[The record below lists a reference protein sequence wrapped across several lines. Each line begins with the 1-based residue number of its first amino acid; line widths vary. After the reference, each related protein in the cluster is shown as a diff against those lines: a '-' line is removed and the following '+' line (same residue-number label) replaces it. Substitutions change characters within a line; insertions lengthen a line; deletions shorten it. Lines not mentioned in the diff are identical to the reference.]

1 MKTLD
6 WNTLFGERARR
17 IQASTIRELL
27 KLTQRPGVLSFAG
40 GLPAPELFPKEEAAA
55 KAAEILREKGEVALQ
70 YGPTEGYFPLRAW
83 VAERLGVSP
92 EEVLITTGSQQAL
105 DLLGKVFL
113 DEGSPVLLEAPSY
126 MGAIQA
132 FRAYGP
138 RFLTVPA
145 GEEGPDLRALEE
157 ALDQE
162 RPRFLYLIPSFQNP
176 SGGLMPLEARRRLLE
191 MAMERG
197 LVVVEDDAYRELYF
211 GESRLPSL
219 FELAR
224 EAGYPGVIYLS
235 SFSKVLAPG
244 LSLSLA
250 ANPDNVLGAVT
261 GLALEGLELEFKPLS
276 GSGETPTHHSLSAC
290 GGAPPAGNQPNYN
303 LTLRFVSLS
312 AVQANQPAINALAHP
327 LEDMAQMQIEGA
339 CEVWWVKAGIK
350 FVPYQVQGQL
360 NIAEANAKN
369 NGNWLVDDAGLPA
382 FAGKAVNNAIE
393 VYLVD
398 QLQSVPGE
406 SASGGGKTFGNRTRD
421 AFVIL
426 EIGKAQNNRYLLAHE
441 LGHTMHSYFSNKH
454 QPYPTSHYSIFVAEV
469 ASTFNEALLMDYLL
483 KTITDEDVRLSLL
496 GNYLDGLRGTVF
508 RQTLFSE
515 FELQIHQAAERGEA
529 LTGERFNDLYDTL
542 TKRYYGHD
550 KNVCVVDD
558 EIKVE
563 WAHIPHFYYRF
574 YVYQYATSFTASVAL
589 SEQVL
594 AGDKEATRRYLDLLS
609 AGGSDYPIEL
619 LKKAG
624 VDMTTSYPFELTI
637 KKMNRVMDE
646 IESILARKQNGR
658 KRG

>member
-6 WNTLFGERARR
+6 WNTLFGERAGR

-83 VAERLGVSP
+83 VAEWLGVSP

-145 GEEGPDLRALEE
+145 GEEGPDLSALEE

-244 LSLSLA
+244 LR
-250 ANPDNVLGAVT
+250 V
-261 GLALEGLELEFKPLS
+261 
-276 GSGETPTHHSLSAC
+276 
-290 GGAPPAGNQPNYN
+290 
-303 LTLRFVSLS
+303 
-312 AVQANQPAINALAHP
+312 
-327 LEDMAQMQIEGA
+327 
-339 CEVWWVKAGIK
+339 
-350 FVPYQVQGQL
+350 
-360 NIAEANAKN
+360 
-369 NGNWLVDDAGLPA
+369 
-382 FAGKAVNNAIE
+382 
-393 VYLVD
+393 
-398 QLQSVPGE
+398 
-406 SASGGGKTFGNRTRD
+406 
-421 AFVIL
+421 AFVIAQPEVILKLTQAKQGVDLHTPVLNQILVHELVKEGFPERL
-426 EIGKAQNNRYLLAHE
+426 ERIRATYRSKAQAMLEALDREMPKEVAYTRPKGGMFVWMTLPEGLSAEALFQRAIAENVAFVPGGPFFANGGGENTLRLSYATMDRERIQEGVRRLGQALKGLLA
-441 LGHTMHSYFSNKH
+441 
-454 QPYPTSHYSIFVAEV
+454 
-469 ASTFNEALLMDYLL
+469 
-483 KTITDEDVRLSLL
+483 
-496 GNYLDGLRGTVF
+496 
-508 RQTLFSE
+508 
-515 FELQIHQAAERGEA
+515 
-529 LTGERFNDLYDTL
+529 
-542 TKRYYGHD
+542 
-550 KNVCVVDD
+550 VV
-558 EIKVE
+558 
-563 WAHIPHFYYRF
+563 
-574 YVYQYATSFTASVAL
+574 
-589 SEQVL
+589 
-594 AGDKEATRRYLDLLS
+594 
-609 AGGSDYPIEL
+609 
-619 LKKAG
+619 
-624 VDMTTSYPFELTI
+624 
-637 KKMNRVMDE
+637 
-646 IESILARKQNGR
+646 
-658 KRG
+658 

>member
-83 VAERLGVSP
+83 VAEWLGVSP

-145 GEEGPDLRALEE
+145 GEEGPDLKALEE
-157 ALDQE
+157 ALNQE
-162 RPRFLYLIPSFQNP
+162 YPRFLYLIPSFQNP
-176 SGGLMPLEARRRLLE
+176 SGGLMPLEARRHLLE

-244 LSLSLA
+244 LRVAFVVAQPEAILKLTQAKQGVDLHTPVLNQILVLELVREGFPERLERIRTTYKAKAQAMLEALDREMPKEVAYTRPRGGMFVWMTLPEGLSAEALFRQ
-250 ANPDNVLGAVT
+250 
-261 GLALEGLELEFKPLS
+261 ALEENVAFVPGGPFFAN
-276 GSGETPTHHSLSAC
+276 GGGE
-290 GGAPPAGNQPNYN
+290 N
-303 LTLRFVSLS
+303 TLRLS
-312 AVQANQPAINALAHP
+312 YATMDR
-327 LEDMAQMQIEGA
+327 ER
-339 CEVWWVKAGIK
+339 
-350 FVPYQVQGQL
+350 
-360 NIAEANAKN
+360 IAEGVQRLAKA
-369 NGNWLVDDAGLPA
+369 LKGL
-382 FAGKAVNNAIE
+382 
-393 VYLVD
+393 L
-398 QLQSVPGE
+398 
-406 SASGGGKTFGNRTRD
+406 
-421 AFVIL
+421 AFV
-426 EIGKAQNNRYLLAHE
+426 
-441 LGHTMHSYFSNKH
+441 
-454 QPYPTSHYSIFVAEV
+454 
-469 ASTFNEALLMDYLL
+469 
-483 KTITDEDVRLSLL
+483 
-496 GNYLDGLRGTVF
+496 
-508 RQTLFSE
+508 
-515 FELQIHQAAERGEA
+515 
-529 LTGERFNDLYDTL
+529 
-542 TKRYYGHD
+542 
-550 KNVCVVDD
+550 
-558 EIKVE
+558 
-563 WAHIPHFYYRF
+563 
-574 YVYQYATSFTASVAL
+574 
-589 SEQVL
+589 
-594 AGDKEATRRYLDLLS
+594 
-609 AGGSDYPIEL
+609 
-619 LKKAG
+619 
-624 VDMTTSYPFELTI
+624 
-637 KKMNRVMDE
+637 
-646 IESILARKQNGR
+646 
-658 KRG
+658 

>member
-83 VAERLGVSP
+83 VAGWLGVSP

-113 DEGSPVLLEAPSY
+113 DEASPVLLEAPSY

-145 GEEGPDLRALEE
+145 GEEGPDLKALEE

-244 LSLSLA
+244 LRVAFVVARPEVILKLTQAKQGVDLHTPVLNQILVHELVKEGFPERLERIRTTYKAKAQAMLEALDREMPKEVAYTRPKGGMFVWMTLPEGLSAEALFRQ
-250 ANPDNVLGAVT
+250 
-261 GLALEGLELEFKPLS
+261 ALEENVAFVPGGPFFAN
-276 GSGETPTHHSLSAC
+276 GGGE
-290 GGAPPAGNQPNYN
+290 N
-303 LTLRFVSLS
+303 TLRLS
-312 AVQANQPAINALAHP
+312 YATMDPERIQ
-327 LEDMAQMQIEGA
+327 EG
-339 CEVWWVKAGIK
+339 IRR
-350 FVPYQVQGQL
+350 L
-360 NIAEANAKN
+360 
-369 NGNWLVDDAGLPA
+369 
-382 FAGKAVNNAIE
+382 GKAVK
-393 VYLVD
+393 
-398 QLQSVPGE
+398 G
-406 SASGGGKTFGNRTRD
+406 
-421 AFVIL
+421 
-426 EIGKAQNNRYLLAHE
+426 LLA
-441 LGHTMHSYFSNKH
+441 
-454 QPYPTSHYSIFVAEV
+454 
-469 ASTFNEALLMDYLL
+469 
-483 KTITDEDVRLSLL
+483 
-496 GNYLDGLRGTVF
+496 
-508 RQTLFSE
+508 
-515 FELQIHQAAERGEA
+515 
-529 LTGERFNDLYDTL
+529 
-542 TKRYYGHD
+542 
-550 KNVCVVDD
+550 
-558 EIKVE
+558 
-563 WAHIPHFYYRF
+563 
-574 YVYQYATSFTASVAL
+574 TA
-589 SEQVL
+589 
-594 AGDKEATRRYLDLLS
+594 
-609 AGGSDYPIEL
+609 
-619 LKKAG
+619 
-624 VDMTTSYPFELTI
+624 
-637 KKMNRVMDE
+637 
-646 IESILARKQNGR
+646 
-658 KRG
+658 

>member
-6 WNTLFGERARR
+6 WSTLFGERASR

-70 YGPTEGYFPLRAW
+70 YGPTEGYLPLRTW
-83 VAERLGVSP
+83 VADWLKVSP

-145 GEEGPDLRALEE
+145 GEEGPDLSALEE

-244 LSLSLA
+244 LRVAFVVARPEAILKLTQA
-250 ANPDNVLGAVT
+250 KQGVDLHTPVLNQILVHELVKEGFPERLERIRTTYKAKAQAM
-261 GLALEGLELEFKPLS
+261 LEALDREMPKEVAYTRPKGGMFVWMELPK
-276 GSGETPTHHSLSAC
+276 GLSAEALFQRAIAENVAFVP
-290 GGAPPAGNQPNYN
+290 GGPFFANGGGEN
-303 LTLRFVSLS
+303 TLRLS
-312 AVQANQPAINALAHP
+312 YATMDRERIQEGVRRLGQALK
-327 LEDMAQMQIEGA
+327 G
-339 CEVWWVKAGIK
+339 
-350 FVPYQVQGQL
+350 
-360 NIAEANAKN
+360 
-369 NGNWLVDDAGLPA
+369 
-382 FAGKAVNNAIE
+382 
-393 VYLVD
+393 
-398 QLQSVPGE
+398 
-406 SASGGGKTFGNRTRD
+406 
-421 AFVIL
+421 
-426 EIGKAQNNRYLLAHE
+426 LLA
-441 LGHTMHSYFSNKH
+441 
-454 QPYPTSHYSIFVAEV
+454 
-469 ASTFNEALLMDYLL
+469 
-483 KTITDEDVRLSLL
+483 
-496 GNYLDGLRGTVF
+496 
-508 RQTLFSE
+508 
-515 FELQIHQAAERGEA
+515 
-529 LTGERFNDLYDTL
+529 
-542 TKRYYGHD
+542 
-550 KNVCVVDD
+550 VV
-558 EIKVE
+558 
-563 WAHIPHFYYRF
+563 
-574 YVYQYATSFTASVAL
+574 
-589 SEQVL
+589 
-594 AGDKEATRRYLDLLS
+594 
-609 AGGSDYPIEL
+609 
-619 LKKAG
+619 
-624 VDMTTSYPFELTI
+624 
-637 KKMNRVMDE
+637 
-646 IESILARKQNGR
+646 
-658 KRG
+658 